1 MREGQ
6 NTVCWWSGEMRIGG
20 YGGDGEDWGER
31 EGEKLQNARK
41 QKPKNQTIRK
51 GGMDAAADGV
61 VVASS
66 SNCRVVCL
74 LPTTRGNSP

>member
-1 MREGQ
+1 ME
-6 NTVCWWSGEMRIGG
+6 EMERI
-20 YGGDGEDWGER
+20 GER
-31 EGEKLQNARK
+31 EKGKNCKMLEN
-41 QKPKNQTIRK
+41 KNQKTKPTKHTIRK